1 MLGKA
6 QKYVGE
12 TMPIES
18 SEKEY
23 SPCRMQSTMETA
35 SCPVADAIRDET
47 YLQFPVAEKYRIIGH
62 LRNFILIIIPQPRA
76 EIKTGVLRNQS
87 RTDKKGPAF
96 R

>member
-47 YLQFPVAEKYRIIGH
+47 YLQFPVAENTGSSGTSV
-62 LRNFILIIIPQPRA
+62 ILYLLLYHNR
-76 EIKTGVLRNQS
+76 VR
-87 RTDKKGPAF
+87 R
-96 R
+96 

>member
-1 MLGKA
+1 MLGKP

-12 TMPIES
+12 TIPIES

-23 SPCRMQSTMETA
+23 SPRWMQSTMETA

-62 LRNFILIIIPQPRA
+62 LRNFILIIIYYTTTA
-76 EIKTGVLRNQS
+76 CG
-87 RTDKKGPAF
+87 DKDGSLEKSKPH

>member
-1 MLGKA
+1 MLGKP

-12 TMPIES
+12 TIPIES

-62 LRNFILIIIPQPRA
+62 LRNFILIIIYYTTTA
-76 EIKTGVLRNQS
+76 CG
-87 RTDKKGPAF
+87 DKDGSLEKSKPH

>member
-12 TMPIES
+12 TIPIES

-47 YLQFPVAEKYRIIGH
+47 YLQFPVAEKYRII
-62 LRNFILIIIPQPRA
+62 NFILIIIYYTTTA
-76 EIKTGVLRNQS
+76 CG
-87 RTDKKGPAF
+87 DKDGSLEKSKPH

>member
-1 MLGKA
+1 MLGKP

-62 LRNFILIIIPQPRA
+62 LRNFILIIIYYTTTA
-76 EIKTGVLRNQS
+76 CG
-87 RTDKKGPAF
+87 DKDGSLEKSKPH

>member
-23 SPCRMQSTMETA
+23 SPYRMQSTIETV
-35 SCPVADAIRDET
+35 SCPIAAAILAAA